1 MLHSIPF
8 FGFLLLCSVCSPLFV
23 FVRIQACQ
31 LLLQQQQQQQPQQ
44 QQQQLLQNQR
54 KFTPNL
60 RQQADPQQVPIKRM
74 NLLSFVISILLP
86 FSRSPYFCPMPS
98 AGQDHG
104 SAEAAAGWGLRWQL
118 QTLSLPPRWNWWRG
132 C

>member
-1 MLHSIPF
+1 MLQILSHCFICASQHSF
-8 FGFLLLCSVCSPLFV
+8 FWVLLLCSVCSPLFV

-31 LLLQQQQQQQPQQ
+31 LLLQQQQQQPQQ

-60 RQQADPQQVPIKRM
+60 RQQADPQQVPINRM
-74 NLLSFVISILLP
+74 NPLSFVIYILLYLITLFLSHALSWP
-86 FSRSPYFCPMPS
+86 
-98 AGQDHG
+98 G
-104 SAEAAAGWGLRWQL
+104 SWQ
-118 QTLSLPPRWNWWRG
+118 